1 VSAKILT
8 IPTRWLEHTEECPEG
23 WLETHAPG
31 LLRVWPSARESTNR
45 VCRTFGCSYKLFV
58 QRMER
63 EQSACSYAWDG
74 STRDYR
80 QLGDLNGHFAA
91 LMIDQGVDTDVLVD
105 AGDRWK
111 LFYLCG
117 VDKTNSGPRPDGWF
131 GPLLQLAGVAAR
143 FCCVYQGKPLPEADW
158 LPELPQAL
166 RGYRMDRKAYAAG
179 IPYSGPSWGG
189 KVLTPAN
196 DATAWGFAYM
206 TSPGQEQ
213 LRTIAERFGW
223 GADYEADAAGSSP
236 LSDGGVPG
244 PNPGEQETTMSKL
257 IVLDAGHPPGGG
269 APGHGCPNEDV
280 LNGLIRDAL
289 GPMLEAAGHRVH
301 LCQRTNSVTRIG
313 QESAALAPDVFL
325 SIHHNSASDSS
336 ARGFECYTAG
346 PAYSGGIPGAKCC
359 PKATLLAGL
368 LAKSVMSE
376 FSLPAHGKA
385 VRDDWNNGGRLGVL
399 NGGYNWSGPGAAVL
413 VEMAFVSST
422 RDAAILAASDY
433 PRRAA
438 GALFRGIQ
446 SYLGGSQD
454 IPETTEE
461 PEAHSGVAE
470 EWSER
475 VRADQTWLKSHGF
488 DPGDVDGIMGPRTI
502 AAMNACQQGG

>member
-1 VSAKILT
+1 VSSNILT
-8 IPTRWLEHTEECPEG
+8 IPTRWLEGAEECPEG

-31 LLRVWPSARESTNR
+31 LLRVWPVARESVNL
-45 VCRTFGCSYKLFV
+45 VCRTFGCSYKLLV

-206 TSPGQEQ
+206 TSPNQEL

-223 GADYEADAAGSSP
+223 AADYEADVSGQSP
-236 LSDGGVPG
+236 VSGIGNMTDSGKDAKMDAPRIVDCRLKFPRAFQRRTQTDRLMVHHSASADGDAPTFHQWHLGQGWNGIGYHAVICKDGTIQQGRPFWAVSANTMNHNYHTIGVNLVGDFTSHQPTEAQVASLIKLLAWLCQEWNLKPGNILGHRDLNSTSCPGDSFYPRLPEIRRAVGTMLGQTPSEDGVPFVRFGDNDKRDGTNEVARVQAKLNLRGYNLEADGDCGRLTLEAITDFQVKHGLEPDGVVG
-244 PNPGEQETTMSKL
+244 PLTWSKL
-257 IVLDAGHPPGGG
+257 S
-269 APGHGCPNEDV
+269 
-280 LNGLIRDAL
+280 
-289 GPMLEAAGHRVH
+289 EA
-301 LCQRTNSVTRIG
+301 
-313 QESAALAPDVFL
+313 
-325 SIHHNSASDSS
+325 
-336 ARGFECYTAG
+336 
-346 PAYSGGIPGAKCC
+346 
-359 PKATLLAGL
+359 
-368 LAKSVMSE
+368 
-376 FSLPAHGKA
+376 
-385 VRDDWNNGGRLGVL
+385 
-399 NGGYNWSGPGAAVL
+399 
-413 VEMAFVSST
+413 
-422 RDAAILAASDY
+422 
-433 PRRAA
+433 
-438 GALFRGIQ
+438 
-446 SYLGGSQD
+446 
-454 IPETTEE
+454 
-461 PEAHSGVAE
+461 
-470 EWSER
+470 
-475 VRADQTWLKSHGF
+475 
-488 DPGDVDGIMGPRTI
+488 
-502 AAMNACQQGG
+502 